1 MEYKGDLICKG
12 KRVAVVVSR
21 FNSLVTEKLLE
32 GALDCLLRHGI
43 NEKDI
48 DIVRVPGSFEIP
60 FVVKSVAEKGRYN
73 GILALSAVIRG
84 DTPHFDYIA
93 TEVSKGIARLSLD
106 LNIPI
111 GFGVIT
117 ADTEEQA
124 LARAGMKQGN
134 KGWDAAMSLL
144 EVMNLLEALN
154 EKKGEG

>member
-1 MEYKGDLICKG
+1 MEYKGSLTGKG

-32 GALDCLLRHGI
+32 GALDCLIRHGVD
-43 NEKDI
+43 EKRI
-48 DIVRVPGSFEIP
+48 DIVRVPGSFELP
-60 FVVKSVAEKGRYN
+60 FVVKRVAEKGRYD
-73 GILALSAVIRG
+73 GIVALSAVIRG
-84 DTPHFDYIA
+84 DTPHFDYVA

-124 LARAGMKQGN
+124 IARAGMKQGN
-134 KGWDAAMSLL
+134 KGWDAAMSVL
-144 EVMNLLEALN
+144 EVMNLLDDLG
-154 EKKGEG
+154 KGRNA

>member
-1 MEYKGDLICKG
+1 MEYKGSLAGKG

-21 FNSLVTEKLLE
+21 FNSLVTERLLD
-32 GALDCLLRHGI
+32 GALDCLIRHGVD
-43 NEKDI
+43 EKRI

-60 FVVKSVAEKGRYN
+60 FVVKKVAENGRYD
-73 GILALSAVIRG
+73 GIVALSAVIRG
-84 DTPHFDYIA
+84 DTPHFDYVA

-124 LARAGMKQGN
+124 IARAGMKQGN
-134 KGWDAAMSLL
+134 KGWDAAMSVL
-144 EVMNLLEALN
+144 EVMNLLDDLA
-154 EKKGEG
+154 KGGND